1 MPRAARRRFA
11 FALALAAAFSAGPV
25 AADVSGFV
33 RLAGSGDPGIG
44 IPGAWVHVQ
53 GDLGASGA
61 FSTAPDGAFTL
72 TGVPAGALVL
82 AASIPYLR
90 SAPANYTIGAGYG
103 ADGDTDIDI
112 RLELLPAADNPAY
125 EPATVED
132 CGGCH
137 FERYSQWQTSHHA
150 FTAQN
155 AWVLDLLAGTGT
167 PGGGAGYVFRD
178 THDPGETGFCAT
190 CHAAMEDIRSPEP
203 QGVFLD
209 EVAQPYGLE
218 GVTCVTCHQMDSV
231 DEGNINALHHRG
243 KSTYRFPE
251 PEPGYDTLQYVWGPM
266 NDVTFEFMKASHS
279 TLHTESRICASCH
292 QYHNP
297 DTDAPGQNTYV
308 EWQGSSY
315 AQPGPGFRNCQSCH
329 MPNLAGTGQN
339 CEFGGADRES
349 AERHA
354 HTWIGSTPET
364 LQANVDLE
372 TAAEFTPQRTVR
384 VTAAVDN
391 FGAGHSFPT
400 GISIRNAILHVEAT
414 LDGQPLAQISG
425 PVVPFWGS
433 DDVPGDQPGDLAGR
447 PGKGF
452 AKVLE
457 GRINGQGPVVRPV
470 LFIDAEAVYSDTL
483 IPSGAIDSSELEFAL
498 PGAFSGPGEV
508 AVTATLLYRRG
519 WRALAVTK
527 GWTVDAHGGP
537 IEIEVA
543 RDELAVPVEGAPAL
557 EIPALGRWGLA
568 LLATALAALGWAGL
582 RRRARA

>member
-1 MPRAARRRFA
+1 MSSRPLL
-11 FALALAAAFSAGPV
+11 ALALLCAALSSAAP
-25 AADVSGFV
+25 ALADVSGFV

-53 GDLGASGA
+53 GDLGATGV
-61 FSTAPDGAFTL
+61 FSSAPDGAFTL
-72 TGVPAGALVL
+72 TGVPAGSIVI

-90 SAPANYTIGAGYG
+90 SAPANYTIGGAWC
-103 ADGDTDIDI
+103 ADGDTGVDI
-112 RLELLPAADNPAY
+112 RLELLPAADNPSY
-125 EPATVED
+125 EPAAVEE

-150 FTAQN
+150 YTAQN
-155 AWVLDLLAGTGT
+155 VWVLDLLAGTGT

-190 CHAAMEDIRSPEP
+190 CHAAMQDIRDPNP
-203 QGVFLD
+203 QGIFLD
-209 EVAQPYGLE
+209 EVDQPYGQQ

-231 DEGNINALHHRG
+231 DEGEINALHHRG
-243 KSTYRFPE
+243 KSTYRFPQGE
-251 PEPGYDTLQYVWGPM
+251 QGVDTLQYVWGPM
-266 NDVTFEFMKASHS
+266 NDVTFDFMKASHS
-279 TLHTESRICASCH
+279 TLHASSRICASCH

-297 DTDAPGQNTYV
+297 ETDAPGQNTYL
-308 EWQGSSY
+308 EWQGSLY
-315 AQPGPGFRNCQSCH
+315 AQPGPGFRSCQDCH
-329 MPNLAGTGQN
+329 MPNLAGSGAN
-339 CEFGGADRES
+339 CEFGGTERES

-364 LQANVDLE
+364 LQANLDLE
-372 TAAEFTPQRTVR
+372 TGAEFTPERTVR

-400 GISIRNAILHVEAT
+400 GISIRNAILLVEAT
-414 LDGQPLAQISG
+414 LNGQPLAQLSG
-425 PVVPFWGS
+425 PTIPFWAS

-470 LFIDAEAVYSDTL
+470 LFIDAEGVHSDTL
-483 IPSGAIDSSELEFAL
+483 IPSGAIDASELEFAL
-498 PGAFSGPGEV
+498 PPGFSGPGEV
-508 AVTATLLYRRG
+508 AVTATLYYRRG

-543 RDELAVPVEGAPAL
+543 RDELLVAVEGATAI
-557 EIPALGRWGLA
+557 EIPALGRGGLA
-568 LLATALAALGWAGL
+568 LLAAALALVALAAL
-582 RRRARA
+582 RARRLV